1 MLPAI
6 DKYHILA
13 HRRET
18 ELLTEQ

>member
-1 MLPAI
+1 MLPAT